1 MTAPAEGFILSNQ
14 FQPPIYGLV
23 FDMDGLIF
31 NSERVVQR
39 SWNYA
44 GEVLGYER
52 FGEHIYHTI
61 GFNVKRREAYFRKH
75 VCADF
80 PMERF
85 SVLTREKYHQ
95 IVDEEGLE
103 IKPGAEELLRFAKEQ
118 GYKTA
123 LATSSRRL
131 HASVLMEEHGLL
143 KYFDGAVYGDMVS
156 AGKPSPE
163 IYQKA
168 CAVIEVA
175 PEHALALEDA
185 PSGIRSAAAA
195 GMRAVIIPDLVEPDE
210 EILSMA
216 WHRYDSLLDVLS
228 LLKEGETC

>member
-1 MTAPAEGFILSNQ
+1 MSNQ
-14 FQPPIYGLV
+14 FQTPIYGLV

-39 SWNYA
+39 SWDYA

-52 FGEHIYHTI
+52 FGEHIYNTI
-61 GFNVKRREAYFRKH
+61 GFNVKRREAYFREH
-75 VCADF
+75 VCPDF
-80 PMERF
+80 PMDRF

-103 IKPGAEELLRFAKEQ
+103 VKPGAEELLRFAKEE
-118 GYKTA
+118 GYKAA
-123 LATSSRRL
+123 LATSSRRA
-131 HASVLMEEHGLL
+131 HASSLMAEHGLL

-156 AGKPSPE
+156 AGKPDPE

-168 CAVIEVA
+168 CAGIGVA

-185 PSGIRSAAAA
+185 PSGIRSAVAA
-195 GMRAVIIPDLVEPDE
+195 GMRAVIIPDLVEPDQ
-210 EILSMA
+210 EILNMA
-216 WHRYDSLLDVLS
+216 WHRYDTLLDVLS